1 MVQEEIKRLI
11 EEIKKLPGI
20 SFRTAQKIAY
30 AVLNDEKMRAVFNN
44 VADLSD
50 QIETCR
56 TCGFLRKKGDKCLN
70 CENLEKEICIV
81 ATYSDLSAIERTGCF
96 SGSYHILGGL
106 ISPLDN
112 ILPEDLLIDQLKE
125 RILSAQ
131 NAESIEVLLALPF
144 SIEGDATALYIKDIL
159 DDQNVK
165 LSRIARGLPSGT
177 APDVLDRKTV
187 LEAFSGKT
195 YF

>member
-1 MVQEEIKRLI
+1 MVQEEIKKLI
-11 EEIKKLPGI
+11 EEIKKLPGV

-30 AVLNDEKMRAVFNN
+30 AVLNDRKMKAVFSNISEL
-44 VADLSD
+44 AD
-50 QIETCR
+50 QIEGCEK
-56 TCGFLRKKGDKCLN
+56 CGFFRKKGDPCLN
-70 CENLEKEICIV
+70 CESFAKEICVV
-81 ATYSDLSAIERTGCF
+81 ATYSDLNAIERTGCF

-125 RILSAQ
+125 RLRSAGPD
-131 NAESIEVLLALPF
+131 SVEVLLALPF
-144 SIEGDATALYIKDIL
+144 SIEGDATALYIKDSL
-159 DDQNVK
+159 DEFDVK
-165 LSRIARGLPSGT
+165 LSRIARGLPAGT

-187 LEAFSGKT
+187 LEAFQGRT

>member
-1 MVQEEIKRLI
+1 MVQEEIKKLI
-11 EEIKKLPGI
+11 EEIKKLPGV

-30 AVLNDEKMRAVFNN
+30 AVLNDKNTKTVFSN
-44 VADLSD
+44 VVQLSD
-50 QIETCR
+50 EIDVCER
-56 TCGFLRKKGDKCLN
+56 CGFFRKKSDPCIN
-70 CENLEKEICIV
+70 CENTDKEICVV
-81 ATYSDLSAIERTGCF
+81 ATYSDLNAIERTGCF

-106 ISPLDN
+106 IAPLDN

-125 RILSAQ
+125 RIRM
-131 NAESIEVLLALPF
+131 AEAGSVEVLLALPF

-159 DDQNVK
+159 EELDVK
-165 LSRIARGLPSGT
+165 LSRIARGLPAGT

-187 LEAFSGKT
+187 FEAFQGRT

>member
-1 MVQEEIKRLI
+1 MVQEEIKKLI
-11 EEIKKLPGI
+11 EEIKKLPGV
-20 SFRTAQKIAY
+20 SFRTAQKISY
-30 AVLNDEKMRAVFNN
+30 AVLNDDKMKAVFSN
-44 VADLSD
+44 VAELSS
-50 QIETCR
+50 QIEACEK
-56 TCGFLRKKGDKCLN
+56 CGFFRKTDDPCIN
-70 CENLEKEICIV
+70 CDNPGKEICVV

-106 ISPLDN
+106 ISPLDD

-125 RILSAQ
+125 RIRPLGSV
-131 NAESIEVLLALPF
+131 EVLLALPF

-159 DDQNVK
+159 EEVDVK

-187 LEAFSGKT
+187 LEAFQGKT